1 MDRLGSEIIEH
12 LKVFYGKAAGFIPDL
27 IVMLIIAGAGLVL
40 ASFIKFL
47 LRRVFRAIKFENWSQ
62 EVGLASAFRISGI
75 WTPPGEFIILFTYW
89 LLILIFFMAGLGSL
103 GLETVNRLTEIF
115 FLYLPRFFSA
125 LLLLVFGY
133 FFAGFLARAA
143 LLAAV
148 NAGVQSSRL
157 VASSVRLMLLVL
169 ITAMALEQLSI
180 APRIVFAAFSIA
192 FGAIALAL
200 ALAFGLGAR
209 DAARELID
217 YLVKRKREKD
227 TIDML

>member
-1 MDRLGSEIIEH
+1 MDRLAGETMDH
-12 LKVFYGKAAGFIPDL
+12 LKVFYGKVTGFIPDL
-27 IVMLIIAGAGLVL
+27 LVMLIIVGLGFIL
-40 ASFIKFL
+40 ATLLKFL
-47 LRRVFRAIKFENWSQ
+47 LRRVFRAVGFESWSD
-62 EVGLASAFRISGI
+62 EVGLSSVFRISGI
-75 WTPPGEFIILFTYW
+75 WTPPGKFIILFTYW
-89 LLILIFFMAGLGSL
+89 LVILMFFMAGLGSL
-103 GLETVNRLTEIF
+103 GIETANRLIEIF

-125 LLLLVFGY
+125 LVLLVFGY
-133 FFAGFLARAA
+133 LFAGFLARAA

-157 VASSVRLMLLVL
+157 VASSVRLMLLIL

-209 DAARELID
+209 DSARELIE